1 MRLEKCFKRYREKC
15 DVLWK
20 NESVNGQLKQA
31 QASWGNSFIMGCG
44 SCDSQKYNLSM
55 CLGKAT
61 SREQCI
67 DSMAESGTQPHESRK
82 IDLYNKK
89 QVAIEDSIL
98 ELYLPN

>member
-1 MRLEKCFKRYREKC
+1 
-15 DVLWK
+15 
-20 NESVNGQLKQA
+20 
-31 QASWGNSFIMGCG
+31 
-44 SCDSQKYNLSM
+44 M

-61 SREQCI
+61 SREHCI